1 MCNLPSTRFIEQ
13 FTVTSDLP
21 STARF
26 VVVNPEADPQTDC
39 KVAQSRYV
47 TNSAYNAWLKFQ
59 SGCKA
64 YMISNGTQRE
74 IDYRL
79 LMLLGSREARAL
91 APKIMQWQ
99 KQSA

>member
-26 VVVNPEADPQTDC
+26 VVINPSPDKESPA
-39 KVAQSRYV
+39 KYV

-59 SGCKA
+59 HGCKA
-64 YMISNGTQRE
+64 YMISNGIQRE

-79 LMLLGSREARAL
+79 LMLLGARDARTL
-91 APKIMQWQ
+91 VPKIMQWQ